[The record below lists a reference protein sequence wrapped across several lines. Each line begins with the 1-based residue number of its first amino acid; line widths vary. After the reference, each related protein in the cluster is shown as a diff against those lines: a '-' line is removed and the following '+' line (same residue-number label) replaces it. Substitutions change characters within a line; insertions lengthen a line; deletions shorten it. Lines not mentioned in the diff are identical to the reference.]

1 MIFKHALAIFI
12 FLVRVRSFKLPVLK
26 CASSTSSSK
35 SILRAL
41 PPTEFILYGAGVLV
55 IGAAAGAL
63 QLNLVQGDRGLGSFL
78 SDGKGLG
85 KSGYKPLTPA
95 AAEEQDRQKLN
106 GIKLPFRLPNLDFVD
121 VYDEEGRVV
130 ATDDGVPVPSE
141 EDMEDDGIRLG

>member
-1 MIFKHALAIFI
+1 MVVAGEQAI
-12 FLVRVRSFKLPVLK
+12 
-26 CASSTSSSK
+26 AD
-35 SILRAL
+35 AL
-41 PPTEFILYGAGVLV
+41 PLHAAVSSRTLIAVVTRAGVGHEQAAKLGIADVVCAGVLV